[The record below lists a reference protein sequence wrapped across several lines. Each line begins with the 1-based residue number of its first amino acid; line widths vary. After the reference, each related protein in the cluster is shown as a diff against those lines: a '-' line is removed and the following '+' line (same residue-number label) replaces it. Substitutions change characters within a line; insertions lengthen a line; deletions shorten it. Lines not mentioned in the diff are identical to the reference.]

1 MLEVD
6 ICGLKLNN
14 PLILASGILG
24 SYSSSLNRISEHA
37 GAVVSKSV
45 GVEAREGYKNPVV
58 INYPHGLLNAVG
70 LASPGAKTFAQE
82 LKNFEGKAPLIV
94 SLFGSTPQELAS
106 LTHHFPFADAFELN
120 LSCPH
125 ADKVGLAVGSDPEL
139 VKEIV
144 SEVKKATEKPVFA
157 KLSPNV
163 RDILEIGKAAEKGGA
178 DGVVAINTVKGMK
191 IDIFSQKPILS
202 NISGGVS
209 GEAIKPISLKCVWD
223 LYEEVSI
230 PIIGSGGITTW
241 EDVVEF
247 MLAGASSVQI
257 GSAIFYSHNMFF
269 SLKEGLKAYLNMTGE
284 ELSGIVGKAHKDA
297 YKNAH
302 KEL

>member
-6 ICGLKLNN
+6 LCGLKLNN

-70 LASPGAKTFAQE
+70 LSSPGAEAFSRE
-82 LKNFEGKAPLIV
+82 LSNFEGGAPLIV
-94 SLFGSTPQELAS
+94 SLFGSTPQELAA
-106 LTHHFPFADAFELN
+106 LTHHFPFAHAFELN

-139 VKEIV
+139 VKEII
-144 SEVKKATEKPVFA
+144 SEVKRENDKPVFA

-163 RDILEIGKAAEKGGA
+163 ENIVEIGKAAEQGGV
-178 DGVVAINTVKGMK
+178 DGLVAVNTVKGMK
-191 IDIFSQKPILS
+191 IDIFSQRPILS
-202 NISGGVS
+202 NVSGGVS

-223 LYEEVSI
+223 LYKEVNI

-247 MLAGASSVQI
+247 ILAGASSVQV
-257 GSAIFYSHNMFF
+257 GSAIFYSYNIFF
-269 SLKEGLKAYLNMTGE
+269 SLKESLKAYLNITGE
-284 ELSGIVGKAHKDA
+284 KIPEIVGKAHK
-297 YKNAH
+297 KAH

>member
-6 ICGLKLNN
+6 LCGLKLDN

-70 LASPGAKTFAQE
+70 LSSPGSEAFAKE
-82 LKNFEGKAPLIV
+82 LSNFEGKAPLIV

-106 LTHHFPFADAFELN
+106 LTSHFPFADAFELN

-125 ADKVGLAVGSDPEL
+125 ADKVGLAVGSDSQL
-139 VKEIV
+139 VKEVV
-144 SEVKKATEKPVFA
+144 SEVKRTSEKPVFA

-163 RDILEIGKAAEKGGA
+163 GNIVEIGKAAQRGGA
-178 DGVVAINTVKGMK
+178 DALVAVNTVKGMK

-223 LYEEVSI
+223 LYEEVSV

-241 EDVVEF
+241 EDIVEF
-247 MLAGASSVQI
+247 MLAGASCVQV
-257 GSAIFYSHNMFF
+257 GSAVYYSYNIFF
-269 SLKEGLKAYLNMTGE
+269 SLKESLKAYLNMTGE
-284 ELSGIVGKAHKDA
+284 KLPELVGKAHKDA
-297 YKNAH
+297 H
-302 KEL
+302 KKA

>member
-6 ICGLKLNN
+6 LCGLKLNN

-24 SYSSSLNRISEHA
+24 SHASSLNRISEHA
-37 GAVVSKSV
+37 GALVSKSV
-45 GVEAREGYKNPVV
+45 GIEAREGYKNPVV
-58 INYPHGLLNAVG
+58 INFPHGLLNAVG
-70 LASPGAKTFAQE
+70 LSSPGAEAFAQE
-82 LKNFEGKAPLIV
+82 LRNFEGKAPLIV
-94 SLFGSTPQELAS
+94 SLFGSTSQELAS
-106 LTHHFPFADAFELN
+106 LTNHFPFADAFELN

-139 VKEIV
+139 VKEVV
-144 SEVKKATEKPVFA
+144 SEVKRASKKPVFA
-157 KLSPNV
+157 KLSPNI
-163 RDILEIGKAAEKGGA
+163 RDITEIGKAAEKGGA
-178 DGVVAINTVKGMK
+178 DALVAVNTVKGMR

-223 LYEEVSI
+223 LYERIKI

-247 MLAGASSVQI
+247 MLAGARSVQV
-257 GSAIFYSHNMFF
+257 GSAIFYSNNIFF
-269 SLKEGLKAYLNMTGE
+269 SLKESLKAYLNITGE
-284 ELSGIVGKAHKDA
+284 DLPEIVGKAHK
-297 YKNAH
+297 KAH
-302 KEL
+302 NE